1 MSQIQ
6 FPGTQNADFVVD
18 LVTDPNGDP
27 ANVLDLD
34 LGFAVKG
41 HIDFPSWM
49 AGTGNV
55 SIYADQ
61 VGGGYDQKILSTD
74 LTITATGPEPGL
86 TLYNWT
92 ATYPADLPAGSL
104 PLSDPSPAPG
114 SQVYRLTAVFTYNG
128 AAGDVGAFVDMGP
141 YMIN

>member
-1 MSQIQ
+1 MAQIQ
-6 FPGTQNADFVVD
+6 FPSTQNSDFLVD
-18 LVTDPNGDP
+18 QVTDPNGAP

-34 LGFAVKG
+34 LGFTVSG

-74 LTITATGPEPGL
+74 FTITATGSEPVL
-86 TLYNWT
+86 TKYPWA
-92 ATYPADLPAGSL
+92 ATYPTNLPAGSK
-104 PLSDPSPAPG
+104 PLSDPSPPPG
-114 SQVYRLTAVFTYNG
+114 SQVYRLTA
-128 AAGDVGAFVDMGP
+128 
-141 YMIN
+141 

>member
-1 MSQIQ
+1 MAQIQ
-6 FPGTQNADFVVD
+6 FPSTQNSDFLVD
-18 LVTDPNGDP
+18 QVTDPNGAP

-34 LGFAVKG
+34 LGFTVSG

-74 LTITATGPEPGL
+74 FTITATGSEPVL
-86 TLYNWT
+86 TKYPWA
-92 ATYPADLPAGSL
+92 ATYPTNLPAGSK
-104 PLSDPSPAPG
+104 PLSDPSPPPG

>member
-104 PLSDPSPAPG
+104 PLSDPSPSP
-114 SQVYRLTAVFTYNG
+114 SSMVYNLVAVFTYNG
-128 AAGDVGAFVDMGP
+128 MAGDVGAFAEMGN